1 MANYNIFVADLTKN
15 YIEIC
20 GTWDRVHALTF
31 NPDGVYIV
39 RALRTSG
46 KTYAEKK
53 ANAAELARE
62 LQSIESETSGGGLS
76 WGEYAIIMDFFER
89 VGRRFGLLREFREN
103 CII

>member
-1 MANYNIFVADLTKN
+1 MSKHYIFVADLTKK

-31 NPDGVYIV
+31 NPCGAYVV
-39 RALRTSG
+39 RELRTRG
-46 KTYAEKK
+46 KTYAERK

-76 WGEYAIIMDFFER
+76 WGEYSIITDFFEE

>member
-1 MANYNIFVADLTKN
+1 MSKYNIFVADVKKE

-31 NPDGVYIV
+31 NPCGSYIV
-39 RALRTSG
+39 RELRTRG

-62 LQSIESETSGGGLS
+62 LQSVESDLNGGGLS
-76 WGEYAIIMDFFER
+76 WGEYSTITIFFEE

-103 CII
+103 GII

>member
-1 MANYNIFVADLTKN
+1 MSKYYIFVADLTKN

-31 NPDGVYIV
+31 SPAGVYIV
-39 RALRTSG
+39 RELRTRG
-46 KTYAEKK
+46 KTYAERK

-76 WGEYAIIMDFFER
+76 WGEYSIITNFFEE